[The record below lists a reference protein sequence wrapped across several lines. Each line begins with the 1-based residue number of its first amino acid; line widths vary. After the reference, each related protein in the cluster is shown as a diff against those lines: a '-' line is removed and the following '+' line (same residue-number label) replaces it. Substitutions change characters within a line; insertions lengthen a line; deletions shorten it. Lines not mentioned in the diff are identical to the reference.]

1 MKATYTKIG
10 IGPLC
15 MLFGKTRHAYYD
27 KSWHEE
33 ERENGE
39 RIVLEMVH
47 SIRREMPKIGTEK
60 LYLMICKSLQ
70 SHEIKMGRDGLHSL
84 LQEQGLIIR
93 QKRRYVVTTD
103 SNHWMKKYPNLIKDL
118 ELIEAEQLWV
128 SDITYIVVGDDFNFL
143 SLITDAYSRKIV
155 GYCLYPTL
163 DHKGC
168 LIALQMALVQRSK
181 LTNLI
186 HHSDRGSQYCCFN
199 YVDLLLKSGIEIS
212 MAEKGNPYENAIA
225 ERVNGILK
233 NEFDLN
239 RKFNDRQQA
248 LEVVDNTIRVY
259 NELRPHMSCNY
270 LTPKQAHLTT
280 GKLEKK
286 WKSTFPKEEIHI

>member
-1 MKATYTKIG
+1 MKITYTKIG

-27 KSWHEE
+27 KSWHQET
-33 ERENGE
+33 RLSGE
-39 RIVLEMVH
+39 RIVLEMVW
-47 SIRREMPKIGTEK
+47 SLRREMPKLGTGK
-60 LYLMICKSLQ
+60 LYRMLCIPLQ
-70 SHEIKMGRDGLHSL
+70 NHGIKMGRDALHNL
-84 LQEQGLIIR
+84 LLEQGMVLR
-93 QKRRYVVTTD
+93 PKRRYIRTTD
-103 SNHWMKKYPNLIKDL
+103 SNHWMKKYPNLIKNM
-118 ELIEAEQLWV
+118 ELLQAEQVWV
-128 SDITYIVVGDDFNFL
+128 SDITYIVVANDFNFL
-143 SLITDAYSRKIV
+143 SLITDAYSKKIV

-168 LIALQMALVQRSK
+168 LIALQMALAQRSK
-181 LTNLI
+181 LTELI
-186 HHSDRGSQYCCFN
+186 HHSDRGTQYCCRD
-199 YVDLLLKSGIEIS
+199 YVGLLQESEIEIS

-239 RKFNDRQQA
+239 QEFNDRQQA
-248 LEVVDNTIRVY
+248 LEVVDNTIRIY

-270 LTPKQAHLTT
+270 LTPEQAHSNT

-286 WKSTFPKEEIHI
+286 WKSKKIFNEKSF

>member
-1 MKATYTKIG
+1 
-10 IGPLC
+10 
-15 MLFGKTRHAYYD
+15 MLFGKTRHAFYD

-33 ERENGE
+33 ERDNGK

-70 SHEIKMGRDGLHSL
+70 THRIKMGRDGLHSL
-84 LQEQGLIIR
+84 LQQQGMIIR
-93 QKRRYVVTTD
+93 PKRRYIATTD
-103 SNHWMKKYPNLIKDL
+103 SNHWMKKYPNLIKEV
-118 ELIEAEQLWV
+118 ELIEAEQVWV
-128 SDITYIVVGDDFNFL
+128 SDITYIVVADDFNFL
-143 SLITDAYSRKIV
+143 SLITDAYSKKIV

-163 DHKGC
+163 HHKGC
-168 LIALQMALVQRSK
+168 LIALQMALGQRSK

-186 HHSDRGSQYCCFN
+186 HHSDRGSQYCCAN
-199 YVDLLLKSGIEIS
+199 YVDLLMKSGIEIS

-233 NEFDLN
+233 NEFELN
-239 RKFNDRQQA
+239 RNFDDTQQA
-248 LEVVDNTIRVY
+248 LEVVRNTIRIY

-270 LTPKQAHLTT
+270 LTPEKAHLTI
-280 GKLEKK
+280 GKLEKR
-286 WKSTFPKEEIHI
+286 WKSVKTGLVKEEI